1 MAKKTAEL
9 SYAQFRISM
18 NLTLLESFF
27 YLATLAF
34 FRNCHRQL
42 SLPLLAA
49 PFFRLFFVTRDLY
62 VPAAHLE
69 HIM

>member
-27 YLATLAF
+27 LFGNFGLF
-34 FRNCHRQL
+34 PQL
-42 SLPLLAA
+42 SQAIVIA
-49 PFFRLFFVTRDLY
+49 IACGSVFRLFFVTRDLY